1 MFARTSLLLS
11 VVAAVLVATGC
22 ARKQDTSVAQTP
34 PAEQAT
40 HGSASEAGEG
50 ESISTEGSVS
60 DLFGR
65 VHEQETQLQQIIAD
79 AKLADVHK
87 KAFAIR
93 DLVTAAAA
101 NATGLTAAQKTALD
115 GHVAEVG
122 SLAGELDEAGDSG
135 NLAKTKTL
143 FAGLQTHLRAT
154 EAMLKLNA
162 R

>member
-1 MFARTSLLLS
+1 MFARTTLVLS
-11 VVAAVLVATGC
+11 VAAALLIAAGC
-22 ARKQDTSVAQTP
+22 AKKQDTPVAQAP
-34 PAEQAT
+34 PAEHAT
-40 HGSASEAGEG
+40 PAPTPEAGEG
-50 ESISTEGSVS
+50 EAISTEGSVA

-101 NATGLTAAQKTALD
+101 KATGLSAAQKTALD
-115 GHVAEVG
+115 GHVDEVG
-122 SLAGELDEAGDSG
+122 SMAGELDEAGDSG

-154 EAMLKLNA
+154 EAVLGLNA